1 MPSILF
7 SVGLALAVANSSPTS
22 IESNPH
28 HRGVSML
35 EELSTNSPAL
45 LGLGLHDSLTNLVA
59 IRSGDDLIVRGL
71 RTHHGHPVFD
81 ESVAV
86 RFGPDGQIKRLNA
99 DLSPLEMG
107 NPPTENFG
115 AARAIAL
122 SRVFGGKWATELFT
136 AKHPDD
142 ALGIKDGRWTFRI
155 SLTGW
160 TPEQQQDV
168 WVDAETLQNL
178 DVNEPRSLPRSPRQR
193 FYNPPNHRRFGRG
206 RQPGST

>member
-1 MPSILF
+1 
-7 SVGLALAVANSSPTS
+7 
-22 IESNPH
+22 
-28 HRGVSML
+28 ML

-71 RTHHGHPVFD
+71 RTHHGHPVFN

-86 RFGPDGQIKRLNA
+86 RFGKDGQIKRLNA

-160 TPEQQQDV
+160 TPELQQDV
-168 WVDAETLQNL
+168 WVDAETLQIQSVENRVRYL
-178 DVNEPRSLPRSPRQR
+178 EAQGNVLQPTQSPTIWSRTSAR
-193 FYNPPNHRRFGRG
+193 
-206 RQPGST
+206 